1 MAMNSIYI
9 KKRSWSGRFA
19 FIFVIALS
27 SALLYL
33 MISLLP
39 VWLGYREMREAT
51 ASIVRR
57 GAVQKLDI
65 SDIRAQIVEQARES
79 RLPRDAR
86 IDVAREGRVV
96 SAHISYS
103 RTLYLPY
110 YAWEWPLEIHV
121 VDIGL

>member
-1 MAMNSIYI
+1 MNSINI
-9 KKRSWSGRFA
+9 SRRSWSSRFA
-19 FIFVIALS
+19 FIFVVALS
-27 SALLYL
+27 SVLLYL

-39 VWLGYREMREAT
+39 VWLGHRQMREAT

-57 GAVQKLDI
+57 GAVQQLDL

-96 SAHISYS
+96 SAHISYT
-103 RTLYLPY
+103 RTLYLPFRS
-110 YAWEWPLEIHV
+110 WEWPLEIHV
-121 VDIGL
+121 LDLGI